1 MPANAQQT
9 DFDIA
14 AATWDDDPVKVARA
28 QAVAAGIR
36 RQVPWRA
43 GMTALELGCGTGLL
57 SFMLQHDLEQ
67 ITLAD
72 SSSGMLAVLGKK
84 IAAAGVASMRPFK
97 VDLEMDSLPD
107 ERFDLVYSLMTF
119 HHVQDT
125 DRLLHSLFSLL
136 KPAGHLCVADLDRE
150 DGSFHGPGFTGR
162 NGFDRDNLAQRAVSA
177 GFRNVVFETVFDMR
191 KSVNGATKSYPVFLM
206 VARVSQ

>member
-1 MPANAQQT
+1 MPAIAQQT
-9 DFDIA
+9 DFDAA

-43 GMTALELGCGTGLL
+43 GMTGLELGCGTGLL
-57 SFMLQHDLEQ
+57 SFMLKHDLEQ

-72 SSSGMLAVLGKK
+72 SSSGMLAVLGEK

-97 VDLEMDSLPD
+97 LDLEMDLLPD

-125 DRLLHSLFSLL
+125 DRLLHGLFSLL
-136 KPAGHLCVADLDRE
+136 KSSGHLCVADLDRE
-150 DGSFHGPGFTGR
+150 DGSFHGPGFTGH
-162 NGFDRDNLAQRAVSA
+162 NGFDRDDLARRAISA
-177 GFRNVVFETVFDMR
+177 GFREVAFETVFDMR
-191 KSVNGATKSYPVFLM
+191 KSVNGAMRSYPVFLM
-206 VARVSQ
+206 VGSVS

>member
-1 MPANAQQT
+1 MSANTQQI
-9 DFDIA
+9 DFDAA

-36 RQVPWRA
+36 RQVSWRA
-43 GMTALELGCGTGLL
+43 GMTGLELGCGTGLL
-57 SFMLQHDLEQ
+57 SFMLQHNLEQ

-72 SSSGMLAVLGKK
+72 SSSGMLAVLGEK
-84 IAAAGVASMRPFK
+84 IAATGVASMRPFK
-97 VDLEMDSLPD
+97 VDLEMDLLPD

-125 DRLLHSLFSLL
+125 DRLLHGLFSLL
-136 KPAGHLCVADLDRE
+136 KPAGYLCVADLDRE
-150 DGSFHGPGFTGR
+150 DGSFHGPGFIGH
-162 NGFDRDNLAQRAVSA
+162 NGFDRDNLARRAVSA
-177 GFRNVVFETVFDMR
+177 GFGDVVFETVFDMR

>member
-72 SSSGMLAVLGKK
+72 SSSGMLAVLGEK

-136 KPAGHLCVADLDRE
+136 KPAGYRMNCSRCPPSGKSPQKGDRVRRE
-150 DGSFHGPGFTGR
+150 VLLPTLRWPTRVRWRS
-162 NGFDRDNLAQRAVSA
+162 
-177 GFRNVVFETVFDMR
+177 
-191 KSVNGATKSYPVFLM
+191 
-206 VARVSQ
+206 RVSTV

>member
-72 SSSGMLAVLGKK
+72 SSSGMLAVLGEK

-136 KPAGHLCVADLDRE
+136 KPGGYLCVADLDCE
-150 DGSFHGPGFTGR
+150 DGSFHGPGFTGH
-162 NGFDRDNLAQRAVSA
+162 NGFYRDNLAQRAVSA
-177 GFRNVVFETVFDMR
+177 GFRDVVFETVFDMC

>member
-1 MPANAQQT
+1 
-9 DFDIA
+9 
-14 AATWDDDPVKVARA
+14 
-28 QAVAAGIR
+28 
-36 RQVPWRA
+36 
-43 GMTALELGCGTGLL
+43 
-57 SFMLQHDLEQ
+57 MLQHDLEQ

-72 SSSGMLAVLGKK
+72 SSSGMLAVLGEK

-177 GFRNVVFETVFDMR
+177 GFRDVVFETVFDMR

-206 VARVSQ
+206 VARVSR